1 MERLVGLFDLLDPHI
16 KRVKF
21 LFNQIIE
28 VIGSVEDTV
37 DGSHKEG
44 EESKTHELQGNR
56 ENVFLGS
63 GSRVVSV
70 TDSCNDLKDPVEGK
84 DVLGMVSLVVKVIF
98 KDPRLSAVLFF
109 VIVSIIR
116 NIWVNSAV
124 FKTTDH
130 KPNAGHDMA
139 QVNDIKDK
147 SSETG
152 QIVLSFL

>member
-44 EESKTHELQGNR
+44 EESKTHKLQGDGK
-56 ENVFLGS
+56 NVFLGS

-84 DVLGMVSLVVKVIF
+84 DVLSMVSLVVKVIF
-98 KDPRLSAVLFF
+98 KDP
-109 VIVSIIR
+109 
-116 NIWVNSAV
+116 
-124 FKTTDH
+124 
-130 KPNAGHDMA
+130 
-139 QVNDIKDK
+139 
-147 SSETG
+147 
-152 QIVLSFL
+152 